1 MGICSF
7 LGVLRLAR
15 MLCGTNVSSNWSERK
30 CPRVFGWVRGG
41 WGVQSLFG
49 QCPNVGV
56 NILNV
61 SFLSDNLG
69 LHPEAWGWWQSL
81 HCHNWQGINEGD
93 RRTGS
98 WPLVVLA
105 ARDTHQWPTLS
116 SSPFES
122 SNECSRGLAGDRRRT
137 DWPRQKTSRG
147 STSPPS
153 EKCPKIAPMMR

>member
-15 MLCGTNVSSNWSERK
+15 MLCGTYVLSNWSERK

-81 HCHNWQGINEGD
+81 HCHNWQGGCINEGD
-93 RRTGS
+93 RTGS
-98 WPLVVLA
+98 WPLVVLGSQRHTSRA
-105 ARDTHQWPTLS
+105 NIILITLW
-116 SSPFES
+116 
-122 SNECSRGLAGDRRRT
+122 NECSRGLAGDRRRT

-153 EKCPKIAPMMR
+153 EKCLKIAQMMR